1 MYNLILETF
10 LTFKY
15 YIYLFLQKKMKTILA
30 LTLVAILGLGASVP
44 GITSAP
50 KLAFADDKGDNDS
63 DGGSAQ
69 QQQLHQAVT
78 MTTNHKE
85 QTS

>member
-15 YIYLFLQKKMKTILA
+15 YISFLQKKMKIILA
-30 LTLVAILGLGASVP
+30 LTLVAILGLGALVP

-63 DGGSAQ
+63 DGGSSA
-69 QQQLHQAVT
+69 AG
-78 MTTNHKE
+78 NAAAAAAAAGNN
-85 QTS
+85 